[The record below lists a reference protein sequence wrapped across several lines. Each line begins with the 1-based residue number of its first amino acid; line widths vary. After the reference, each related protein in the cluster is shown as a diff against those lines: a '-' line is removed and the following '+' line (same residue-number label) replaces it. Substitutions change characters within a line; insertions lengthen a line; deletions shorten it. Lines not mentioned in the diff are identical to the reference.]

1 MQTEIIDQFLR
12 IYRGRLKASTFSD
25 YRSILFCHLAHFQ
38 DLQDLNH
45 NLEEY
50 LANLDVTGKRK
61 NNIITTARCFM
72 NWAARRDLLEGK
84 VYEIPRFKHRSKKIR
99 PLTAE
104 EARLVIRYAPWPY
117 KAFYQLCI
125 MTGLRTGEALG
136 LRFDDFDVKARV
148 IHIRRSLTRGVLGL
162 PKTESSIRD
171 VDMLRPVWE
180 LLEARRR
187 MNDRGSPWFFFS
199 EQRGILSQKR
209 LRRIWRGFLAAFDIE
224 YRRMYAAR
232 HTFASLALAAG
243 ENPLWVAKMLGHSGA
258 EQLYER
264 DQARTLRQLF
274 LSYADHIPGEE
285 KDGEKFLKLLVGR
298 DTLMTVAK

>member
-1 MQTEIIDQFLR
+1 MQTEIIEQFLR

-25 YRSILFCHLAHFQ
+25 YRSILHCHLAHFK

-50 LANLDVTGKRK
+50 LSELDVTGKRK
-61 NNIITTARCFM
+61 NNIISCARCFM
-72 NWAARRDLLEGK
+72 GWAERRDLIEGK
-84 VYEIPRFKHRSKKIR
+84 VYRIPRFRHRPKKIR

-117 KAFYQLCI
+117 KAFYQLSI

-148 IHIRRSLTRGVLGL
+148 IHVRRSLTRGILDL

-171 VDMLRPVWE
+171 VVMLRPVWE

-187 MNDRGSPWFFFS
+187 INERGSPWFFFS
-199 EQRGILSQKR
+199 EHRGIMTLKR
-209 LRRIWRGFLAAFDIE
+209 LRRIWHGFLEAFDIE
-224 YRRMYAAR
+224 PRRIYATR

-243 ENPLWVAKMLGHSGA
+243 ENPLWVAKMLGHQGA
-258 EQLYER
+258 EQLYDRE
-264 DQARTLRQLF
+264 QARALRQLF
-274 LSYADHIPGEE
+274 LSYADHIPGED